1 MAVSGGRVFSS
12 HLSADALKSYL
23 QRNFPGME
31 YYSAYEAGVCGTSV
45 HYDLLANGISNI
57 IFNAADISQTH
68 KEKVR
73 KTDAV
78 DASKIARALANGE
91 LSCIHPSAVACHGP

>member
-1 MAVSGGRVFSS
+1 
-12 HLSADALKSYL
+12 
-23 QRNFPGME
+23 ME

-45 HYDLLANGISNI
+45 HYDLLATGISNI

-91 LSCIHPSAVACHGP
+91 LSCIHIPP